1 MKIMIIRHA
10 EPDYS
15 IDSLT
20 AKGRREAE
28 MLSRRLVKTAREE
41 HVSGVYVSPCGR
53 AMDTAS
59 YVLKQTGLHAE
70 VLPWLTEFRGVC
82 LDPDRGY
89 VKNCWDFRP
98 RTWLGRPLLYDP
110 EHFYEDPL
118 LQGGNVK
125 EIWDET
131 TQGVDRILA
140 DHGYTR
146 DGGIWTCANN
156 RDDVLMLFCHFG
168 IGMAVAAYL
177 TSTSP
182 FLLWHTTSMAPS
194 SVTTLITEER
204 VKGEVWFRCVQMGDI
219 SHLWAENEPYST
231 AGLFAEVYDGRD
243 STEPASWGSRA

>member
-1 MKIMIIRHA
+1 MKVLVIADVESKSLWDYYSPKKLEGVDLIISCG
-10 EPDYS
+10 DLNS
-15 IDSLT
+15 NFLQFLVT
-20 AKGRREAE
+20 
-28 MLSRRLVKTAREE
+28 LS
-41 HVSGVYVSPCGR
+41 
-53 AMDTAS
+53 
-59 YVLKQTGLHAE
+59 
-70 VLPWLTEFRGVC
+70 
-82 LDPDRGY
+82 
-89 VKNCWDFRP
+89 
-98 RTWLGRPLLYDP
+98 GRPLLYDP

-146 DGGIWTCANN
+146 DGGIWTCADN